1 MNIKILIELE
11 KAFSGFAER
20 AIATDNNDRLDTRSQ
35 RGARLLRRITGSFS
49 FVGLILNAGCVE
61 VFLNDG
67 PQAPRTRGAV
77 VDDNPCFNPCYLWL
91 GFIHE
96 SWRDSLLELTL

>member
-1 MNIKILIELE
+1 MNIEILIEL
-11 KAFSGFAER
+11 KKSFSRFAER
-20 AIATDNNDRLDTRSQ
+20 AIAANNNDRLDTRSQ
-35 RGARLLRRITGSFS
+35 RGARLQRRITGSFG

-61 VFLNDG
+61 LFLNGG

-96 SWRDSLLELTL
+96 PGRD